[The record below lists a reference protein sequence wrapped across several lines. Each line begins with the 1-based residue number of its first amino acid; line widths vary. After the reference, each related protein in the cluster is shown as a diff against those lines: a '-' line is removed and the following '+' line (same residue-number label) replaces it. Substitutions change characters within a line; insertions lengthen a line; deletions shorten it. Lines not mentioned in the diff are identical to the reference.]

1 MDYRQNDDNKVV
13 WVAKQLWMFGW
24 GLLLVV
30 ALTIMAEFIPQRTAT
45 SPARRQNPRRNPRR
59 TGQQVRHARRER
71 CRPATISKGPTA
83 HRIIVNQTHPGSLY
97 RGSHIFPLAAKGCY
111 AKAK

>member
-30 ALTIMAEFIPQRTAT
+30 ALTIMAEFIPQRTTT
-45 SPARRQNPRRNPRR
+45 SPSYTPP
-59 TGQQVRHARRER
+59 
-71 CRPATISKGPTA
+71 
-83 HRIIVNQTHPGSLY
+83 
-97 RGSHIFPLAAKGCY
+97 AAK
-111 AKAK
+111 APAASPAEQANK

>member
-1 MDYRQNDDNKVV
+1 MDYKQKDDNKVV

-45 SPARRQNPRRNPRR
+45 NPSYTP
-59 TGQQVRHARRER
+59 
-71 CRPATISKGPTA
+71 P
-83 HRIIVNQTHPGSLY
+83 
-97 RGSHIFPLAAKGCY
+97 AAKASGI
-111 AKAK
+111 APAEQADK

>member
-45 SPARRQNPRRNPRR
+45 SPSYTPP
-59 TGQQVRHARRER
+59 
-71 CRPATISKGPTA
+71 
-83 HRIIVNQTHPGSLY
+83 
-97 RGSHIFPLAAKGCY
+97 AAKTP
-111 AKAK
+111 AATPAEQANK